1 MKRIFILTLLIV
13 LLIPAFSYAQY
24 TVYTWGYQD
33 IMVSMLEAVKYFMG
47 TKSFG
52 DMFKIAML
60 LSMFTIFLS
69 LLSDKGFSPVLIFQ
83 KVILVIALQTFLIS
97 PFSQMDLDIV
107 DVSGN
112 GALTPNGVAE
122 RVEKVP
128 GIVGYPLYM
137 LSNLEYGVR
146 EAFRA
151 SLNFGGLRVGAQYLD
166 GMSIITALNL
176 YQSTTNVR
184 INNPDFT
191 RSYQSFVENCV
202 LPDMVSGYLDVR
214 AVATSTNL
222 WQLFGQDP
230 HRARIGSFYMDY
242 SQDWGPDG
250 QILTCD
256 QLYRAIDAQFAT
268 VSAEAENQLK
278 AGLGLS
284 AGIQLD
290 QMIGAVNTAIV
301 GFQQA
306 QSNVLTNSMAINT
319 FNDSYENIANGM
331 GMDTTGL
338 AYSMAKAQETARM
351 NASMQGIMAK
361 KYMPIAKG
369 YLTVIFVAVIP
380 LVIIVALV
388 TSNFKKPFAM
398 IFGLLLALALW
409 NVGDQLLDFIIIVRT
424 KALFALSGMSGY
436 NMESQPFI
444 NSIITDTLNLSL
456 GMYWMIPTLAF
467 SIATLSGFGA
477 ASMMGSIA
485 GTATAGVSGAAAEAA
500 SGSMSM
506 GNIRMSNVNMNK
518 YDAAQTMNA
527 GTSSKLGMD
536 YQQTA
541 SNQSSVSTGT
551 RNIHDDADSLK
562 HEGTTFMRN
571 QDGELLRMTGTY
583 EQTGG
588 GWKFSGNVQNLS
600 TGETY
605 TGNMSGMAKDMNS
618 MQQGLN
624 VDDVS
629 MTGKERANLGDVK
642 GENVAFIQGTVV
654 DSNLSASDIIHK
666 DKTRTENTTDEKN
679 YSYERTTDI
688 DTSRTEKHNNSYS
701 SGDTVTINTKNQI
714 KVGDEVLTGGKIT
727 QEGDK
732 AVIEGTTA
740 DGMKYTATVGNAE
753 INKDENG
760 NYTVGGQVAQSRKE
774 GGNSVNVDNTTSIS
788 TGTQYKGVAQ
798 AAMGKTEDFEKMM
811 TRLAD
816 MKQDVLNGD
825 MSAKEFQA
833 EVRNFSGAYAQEM
846 GNFLSKQEKE
856 NWSVDRTAKGNINLT
871 AQVDSGENL
880 AGAIVEKTTGAS
892 MKGSLSVDAGISNTN
907 QDATTSAQ
915 NLIAKEMYDTIM
927 QPGNV
932 NDMVNNASNLAN
944 THSNTNLSD
953 LENLADSMKNMAGD
967 VKQTFN
973 NAKDGVKKLF

>member
-1 MKRIFILTLLIV
+1 MKRIFISTLLIV
-13 LLIPAFSYAQY
+13 LSIPAFSYAQY

-69 LLSDKGFSPVLIFQ
+69 LISDKGFSPVLIFQ

-97 PFSQMDLDIV
+97 PFSQMNLDVV

-128 GIVGYPLYM
+128 GVVGYPLYV

-151 SLNFGGLRVGAQYLD
+151 SLNFGGLRTGAQYLD

-222 WQLFGQDP
+222 WQLFGQDL
-230 HRARIGSFYMDY
+230 HKARIGSFYMDY
-242 SQDWGPDG
+242 SQEWGPDG
-250 QILTCD
+250 KILTCD
-256 QLYRAIDAQFAT
+256 KLYHAIDNQFAT
-268 VSAEAENQLK
+268 VSAAAANQLK

-290 QMIGAVNTAIV
+290 RMIGAVNTAIV
-301 GFQQA
+301 GFQQN

-331 GMDTTGL
+331 GLDTTGL

-380 LVIIVALV
+380 LIIIIALV

-398 IFGLLLALALW
+398 IFGLLIALALW

-424 KALFALSGMSGY
+424 KALFALSGMNGY

-444 NSIITDTLNLSL
+444 NSVITDTLSLSL

-467 SIATLSGFGA
+467 SIATLSGYGA

-485 GTATAGVSGAAAEAA
+485 GTATAGVSSAAAEAA
-500 SGSMSM
+500 SGSMSA
-506 GNIRMSNVNMNK
+506 GNIRMNNINMNK

-527 GTSSKLGMD
+527 GTSSKLNMD

-541 SNQSSVSTGT
+541 SNQSSVRTGT
-551 RNIHDDADSLK
+551 EISNKDIDENVHKGSTWITDS
-562 HEGTTFMRN
+562 
-571 QDGELLRMTGTY
+571 QTGKTY
-583 EQTGG
+583 EVNGTFDQTSG
-588 GWKFSGNVQNLS
+588 GWTGSGTINEYDKNGNFVGS
-600 TGETY
+600 YKGEISG
-605 TGNMSGMAKDMNS
+605 TGNMSDYQKDVVQGGQGGRENAFQASSVVSTNLDASNVKHEDNISTANKIEQNNDIKEAKK
-618 MQQGLN
+618 
-624 VDDVS
+624 V
-629 MTGKERANLGDVK
+629 E
-642 GENVAFIQGTVV
+642 
-654 DSNLSASDIIHK
+654 
-666 DKTRTENTTDEKN
+666 
-679 YSYERTTDI
+679 
-688 DTSRTEKHNNSYS
+688 DTSTMINNS
-701 SGDTVTINTKNQI
+701 TN
-714 KVGDEVLTGGKIT
+714 
-727 QEGDK
+727 
-732 AVIEGTTA
+732 
-740 DGMKYTATVGNAE
+740 
-753 INKDENG
+753 
-760 NYTVGGQVAQSRKE
+760 
-774 GGNSVNVDNTTSIS
+774 IS

-816 MKQDVLNGD
+816 MKQAVLNGD

-846 GNFLSKQEKE
+846 GQFLSKHETEGQGT
-856 NWSVDRTAKGNINLT
+856 NAQANVGVQGNVSWNSGQT
-871 AQVDSGENL
+871 VYGKAAQAVTGLSASG
-880 AGAIVEKTTGAS
+880 GA
-892 MKGSLSVDAGISNTN
+892 SVDAKVGISR
-907 QDATTSAQ
+907 QDTTQSAQ

-927 QPGNV
+927 TSGNSA
-932 NDMVNNASNLAN
+932 DMINNASNLATQQSN
-944 THSNTNLSD
+944 THLSD
-953 LENLADSMKNMAGD
+953 WENMSEAFGQMANKAKEMGRGAVESGKD
-967 VKQTFN
+967 MVKDII
-973 NAKDGVKKLF
+973 K